1 MIEDGSVVE
10 GRLVLD
16 DRVAHGRVAIEDA
29 VIVSVEVDDRPN
41 DAAQY
46 IVPGFVDVHVHGW
59 GGHDAM
65 GGREALDGMAR
76 ALLRRGVT
84 SFLPTG
90 YTQPWQKIVEF
101 ANTARAWSV
110 DAPDDGADPLG
121 FNLEGPF
128 VAPAR
133 KGAHEPSLLR
143 TPAEIGLDAVD
154 AVLEGCRV
162 MTVAPELPGALELI
176 ARLRER
182 GVAASMGH
190 SAATL
195 EEAQAGYAAG
205 GTTTTHLFNAMSGV
219 DHHSPG
225 LAVAALTDDDVY
237 VELIADG
244 HHVNESIWPIITR
257 TKPVDRLMLISD
269 AIPLAGMGDGRARI
283 GGLEVEVVGGRV
295 TLVGTTTL
303 AGSVIALDSAVRNLT
318 RSGVPLPAAVAAA
331 SRNPLAMLG
340 ISDRGEIAVGQRA
353 DLVELDEDLRVRR
366 VMRAGAWFP
375 GPIGR
380 WSLAS
385 GATRPFG

>member
-1 MIEDGSVVE
+1 MIEGGSVVE

-143 TPAEIGLDAVD
+143 TPAEIGLDAVE

-303 AGSVIALDSAVRNLT
+303 AGSVIALDSAVRNLA

-366 VMRAGAWFP
+366 VMRAGVWFP

-380 WSLAS
+380 
-385 GATRPFG
+385 